1 MKRRIWLAC
10 SIASASLVAAS
21 FTPRA
26 ARACG
31 GGDDGGDATTFDPDV
46 LDDASEAPL
55 FYDPDTRSVGHGP
68 CDSCAVDEMRAD
80 WAAFLGPGVTPDDWA
95 KILLSAPLPDID
107 ALILT
112 LQGKNAKP
120 PRGYETNTVLK
131 AAAGADRDRII
142 AALYFVG
149 FARRV
154 EPYAAAP
161 PGWGEP
167 RPAPKGDPAAL
178 QANGESAFGRAKLPF
193 LRQRYAFQLM
203 RLRFYRDDWKGVVSF
218 HDKQRKALEGPSD
231 NLKWRARY
239 YLAGALNH
247 DGALAKANLLLA
259 QIHSGSASLA
269 PSAALDFQPM
279 EETDWKETLALARSA
294 KEKIELWR
302 LVGLK
307 LDAMEATRKIIA
319 LDPRSKRV
327 ALLAVRELNK
337 AEYQGNAAALAEVE
351 TVARRLAD
359 RPTTDRRWLF
369 DLVAGHAAAL
379 NGDLKAARPRLERV
393 MKERPNTLAETQA
406 WASLAI
412 ALAYAQ
418 KAKAP
423 DKKAAEELAHAMGQ
437 VPASFSRSSNVTQIV
452 RAKLGE
458 AYRLG
463 GKCIEARLFGLEE
476 CAVQWSDPKYVEAM
490 IARVSSTPTAFD
502 RFMVEGSGFEP
513 RGLYR
518 ELAMLH
524 FAEGDLEGAR
534 KIIQQPQGAAASRLG
549 TDPFVVHIRDC
560 YDCDRKAFAG
570 SKWTDTSFIARL
582 IELKA
587 LAQRPGEAGA
597 AAAFELGSGYYN
609 ITAFGN
615 ARYFTQG
622 THVVVDPGLAEAWY
636 KRAYETSSSRELKA
650 KAAFM
655 AAKSELALDVATAPS
670 SKRPQRPIDPA
681 DYLPI
686 PTTWFPI
693 VKSFADTAYHRD
705 ILRECGHYRRW
716 AKKN

>member
-1 MKRRIWLAC
+1 MKRRTWLAC
-10 SIASASLVAAS
+10 SIAFASLCAAS

-31 GGDDGGDATTFDPDV
+31 GGDYGGDVTTFDPHV
-46 LDDASEAPL
+46 LDDASEEPL
-55 FYDPDTRSVGHGP
+55 FYDPDTKAVGRGP
-68 CDSCAVDEMRAD
+68 CSSCAVDEMKAD
-80 WAAFLGPGVTPDDWA
+80 WAAFLGPGITDDDWS
-95 KILLSAPLPDID
+95 KILLSARLPDID

-120 PRGYETNTVLK
+120 PRGYEQNTVLK
-131 AAAGADRDRII
+131 AAAGADREKII

-154 EPYAAAP
+154 EPYAAASP
-161 PGWGEP
+161 AWGEP
-167 RPAPKGDPAAL
+167 RPKPTGDPAAL

-193 LRQRYAFQLM
+193 LRQRYAFQLL

-239 YLAGALNH
+239 YVAGALNH
-247 DGALAKANLLLA
+247 HGELAKANLLLA
-259 QIHSGSASLA
+259 RIHSGSAALA

-294 KEKIELWR
+294 KEKVELWR

-307 LDAMEATRKIIA
+307 LDAMEAARKIVA
-319 LDPRSKRV
+319 LDPRSKRL
-327 ALLAVRELNK
+327 ALLVVRELNR
-337 AEYQGNAAALAEVE
+337 AEYQDNAAALAEVE
-351 TVARRLAD
+351 TLAGRLAD
-359 RPTTDRRWLF
+359 KPTTDRRWLF

-379 NGDLKAARPRLERV
+379 SGDLKAARFRLQRV
-393 MKERPNTLAETQA
+393 MKERPGTLAEGQA
-406 WASLAI
+406 WASLAL
-412 ALAYAQ
+412 ALAHAW
-418 KAKAP
+418 KGP
-423 DKKAAEELAHAMGQ
+423 DKKAGEELAHAMAK
-437 VPASFSRSSNVTQIV
+437 VPGDFSRRLSVQQSV
-452 RAKLGE
+452 RQKLAE
-458 AYRLG
+458 AYKAG
-463 GKCIEARLFGLEE
+463 GKCVEARLFGSDE
-476 CAVQWSDPKYVEAM
+476 CAVQWSDPRFVEAM
-490 IARVSSTPTAFD
+490 IARVSSTATAFD
-502 RFMVEGSGFEP
+502 RFMVEESGYEP

-524 FAEGDLEGAR
+524 FAKGDLEAAR
-534 KIIQQPQGAAASRLG
+534 KFIQQPKGVAASPLG
-549 TDPFVVHIRDC
+549 TDPFVVHFRDC

-570 SKWTDTSFIARL
+570 SKWTETNFIARL
-582 IELKA
+582 IELRT

-622 THVVVDPGLAEAWY
+622 THVAVDPAQAEAWY
-636 KRAYETSSSRELKA
+636 RRAYETSRNRELKA

-655 AAKSELALDVATAPS
+655 AAKSELALDLATPPS
-670 SKRPQRPIDPA
+670 SKRPLRPIDPA
-681 DYLPI
+681 DHLPI

-693 VKSFADTAYHRD
+693 VKSLADTAYHREV
-705 ILRECGHYRRW
+705 LRECGHYRRW
-716 AKKN
+716 AKRN